1 MYLFCLFDFEFI
13 ISNFRHAALQREYTT
28 QSDTNP
34 SKFRKVKAK
43 IPSLTR
49 YNFTTFEKTPHNVAT
64 FFLYF
69 FLYFCSIPV
78 NYRPQRS
85 CGQGNIFT
93 PVCHSV
99 HRGGVSL
106 STCWDT
112 TTPPPRDQAEPP
124 DCNSMPFGVAWAY
137 YGKVL
142 ILANAALPGFP
153 PGLENLEKWEGIFQ
167 SGKSQGILNRLEKS
181 GKSQGK
187 SYKILEKSG
196 NLR

>member
-13 ISNFRHAALQREYTT
+13 ISNFRHAALQREYTA

-93 PVCHSV
+93 PVCYSV
-99 HRGGVSL
+99 HRGGSPSVHAGIPPPPPG
-106 STCWDT
+106 TRQ
-112 TTPPPRDQAEPP
+112 TPPTVIVCP
-124 DCNSMPFGVAWAY
+124 SVW
-137 YGKVL
+137 L
-142 ILANAALPGFP
+142 
-153 PGLENLEKWEGIFQ
+153 GLTMVKF
-167 SGKSQGILNRLEKS
+167 
-181 GKSQGK
+181 
-187 SYKILEKSG
+187 SYSLM
-196 NLR
+196 RHR